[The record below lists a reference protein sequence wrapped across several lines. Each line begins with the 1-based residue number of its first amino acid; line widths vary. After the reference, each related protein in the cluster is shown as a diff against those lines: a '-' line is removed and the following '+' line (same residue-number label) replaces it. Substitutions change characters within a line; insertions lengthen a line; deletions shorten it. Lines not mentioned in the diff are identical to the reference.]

1 METLKLIRLI
11 INYFLY
17 EKKMKRRQRVTFLL
31 WIGLLVFGTG
41 CTELSEVRKEN
52 EVLTEK
58 LSQLQQ
64 EMEGL
69 VKQYPL
75 KKKPSPVK
83 TTSNGVCIEVSSHEV
98 GKHISWTLR
107 PIDSNRINLVIYEDE
122 HKEDYPET
130 QELPDI
136 GEEVQTVEMV
146 LQDEELVKKVV
157 SRHVS
162 KIVTWQERREKTKEL
177 CRNCHNEV
185 HINNSYKKFDNLVL
199 LYNEKFAK
207 PIQAMMNDLMQDGV
221 LDPNAPFE
229 HEVQWL
235 YWKLWPHEGG
245 RERLGVSMMG
255 PDYTHWDGMYEV
267 AEHFY
272 IDFLPAVIQAA
283 SGKSN
288 EIKVKYE
295 QKIKGLL
302 TQEEQL
308 WMKVFSEEGVERLRA
323 IYKDRYN

>member
-1 METLKLIRLI
+1 MS
-11 INYFLY
+11 
-17 EKKMKRRQRVTFLL
+17 KKMKIQQRVYCLL

-52 EVLTEK
+52 QVLTEK
-58 LSQLQQ
+58 SSQLQQ
-64 EMEGL
+64 EIEGL

-75 KKKPSPVK
+75 KEKPSPVK
-83 TTSNGVCIEVSSHEV
+83 TTSNGVCKEVSSHEV

-107 PIDSNRINLVIYEDE
+107 PIVSNRINLVIYEDG
-122 HKEDYPET
+122 HKEDYPDT

-136 GEEVQTVEMV
+136 GEEVQTVDMV
-146 LQDEELVKKVV
+146 LQDEKLVKKVV

-162 KIVTWQERREKTKEL
+162 KIVTWQERREKMKDV

-185 HINNSYKKFDNLVL
+185 HINNSYKQFDNLVL

-207 PIQAMMNDLMQDGV
+207 PVQAMMKDLIEDGV
-221 LDPNAPFE
+221 LNPNAPFE

-235 YWKLWPHEGG
+235 YWKLWPHEG
-245 RERLGVSMMG
+245 RRTRLGASMMD
-255 PDYTHWDGMYEV
+255 PDYTHWHGMYEV
-267 AEHFY
+267 ARHFY

-283 SGKSN
+283 SEKSN

-295 QKIKGLL
+295 QKIDGLL
-302 TQEEQL
+302 IQEEHL
-308 WMKVFSEEGVERLRA
+308 WMKVFSEEGVERLRD